1 VGRIV
6 ALAALVLAVG
16 AAAVQDPSV
25 QTRTFTG
32 TGSLGIDSPIE
43 IYLIGGT
50 YHHRLVGST
59 DCHTN
64 AGLYPARE
72 PDGVLL
78 ADVIRT
84 DLSVGRPEAD
94 PARSLIISRPGWAN
108 LQVGTGRDCE
118 WTYSI
123 RGAFLAEGDEP
134 ATESDRDFSWLLLA
148 GTAIVASL
156 AVLALRRRSPTSP
169 AKKESPIRVI
179 DPGDE

>member
-123 RGAFLAEGDEP
+123 TGSFLPEGDEP
-134 ATESDRDFSWLLLA
+134 ASPSDRSPWWLLLPVA
-148 GTAIVASL
+148 AVMVSLLAI
-156 AVLALRRRSPTSP
+156 ALRRGSVTDPV
-169 AKKESPIRVI
+169 ANEESPIRTI
-179 DPGDE
+179 DPD